1 MTQNRNLHDSVR
13 FTRADDE
20 SDTLLPFFPSSCAT
34 TSLCFLSLPLYY
46 RFHRFSLFISFILF
60 LFPSSLCSSRS
71 LFLSFLPPF
80 FISLLSFP
88 PFDLKSRELRHE
100 VCGPFSYATVS
111 VPFPLSLSL
120 ATFAISV
127 APRSCLYWFLSS
139 TFSLPL
145 PIISLSL
152 FLSPSPSLPLYIS
165 RYYCIP
171 TARISEMKSTLLLA
185 LPSSVLRPFPP
196 PAAAKSLAGLLRRQ
210 KFNIAVTLRWLYVL
224 TVSPLCSDN
233 VLLSKSDSAERRPSG
248 RVDSPSWRIHESG
261 E

>member
-13 FTRADDE
+13 CTRADDE
-20 SDTLLPFFPSSCAT
+20 SDTLLPFFPSSCA
-34 TSLCFLSLPLYY
+34 SLCSLSLPLYY
-46 RFHRFSLFISFILF
+46 RFHRFSLFILF

-71 LFLSFLPPF
+71 LFLSFLPPPF
-80 FISLLSFP
+80 LFLSF
-88 PFDLKSRELRHE
+88 LSLRLISCLE
-100 VCGPFSYATVS
+100 NYDARFAGPLVTPLCPSLF
-111 VPFPLSLSL
+111 LSLSL

-139 TFSLPL
+139 TFSHPL
-145 PIISLSL
+145 PIISLSLSL
-152 FLSPSPSLPLYIS
+152 FLSPSPSLHLSVLLYTHCKDLGNEVDPPP
-165 RYYCIP
+165 RP
-171 TARISEMKSTLLLA
+171 TI
-185 LPSSVLRPFPP
+185 LRPFPP

-233 VLLSKSDSAERRPSG
+233 VLLSKSDSAERRLSG